1 MQKKIT
7 IQEKSKRSSRY
18 IESSKLIEKNK
29 VYSIE
34 EAIELAK
41 QTANIKFIP
50 SIEVHIKLGI
60 DLNKTDQQVKG
71 TVILPYGTGKQKRIA
86 VFAEGEKQDE
96 SKKAGADIVGGEELI
111 EELIKNPDINFD
123 VVVTTPIM
131 MPKLA
136 KLSKILGP
144 KGLMPNPKTG
154 TVTMDIKKAV
164 EEQKAGKI
172 VFRNDKTGNIHQIIG
187 RTDFDSNKLIENYKA
202 LINAVKAAK
211 PETVKRSFIKNISIN
226 STMGPG
232 IKVAF

>member
-1 MQKKIT
+1 M
-7 IQEKSKRSSRY
+7 
-18 IESSKLIEKNK
+18 
-29 VYSIE
+29 
-34 EAIELAK
+34 
-41 QTANIKFIP
+41 
-50 SIEVHIKLGI
+50 
-60 DLNKTDQQVKG
+60 
-71 TVILPYGTGKQKRIA
+71 PYGTGKQKRIA

-96 SKKAGADIVGGEELI
+96 AKKAGADIVGGEELI

-123 VVVTTPIM
+123 VVITTPIM